1 MSTAKQEWQSVSAL
15 HESDRAANRNDAP
28 TDDLSV
34 WVDRRRTEIGEYLDR
49 MQARQRRALNLAIVA
64 GACASVLTA
73 SAAIGGQ
80 RLAKWLAVSFDLSSP
95 PPWQILCVVATLCSL
110 AAAIATQLLK
120 SHNVDERVA
129 RAQTARAKL
138 DIIRFGL
145 ATGQTTEAHA
155 ADEYNASVEL
165 SSFITSRM

>member
-1 MSTAKQEWQSVSAL
+1 MLGEQLAPP
-15 HESDRAANRNDAP
+15 NRNDPPAGAV
-28 TDDLSV
+28 SV
-34 WVDRRRTEIGEYLDR
+34 WVERRRVEIGEYLDR
-49 MQARQRRALNLAIVA
+49 MQARQRRALNVAIVA

-80 RLAKWLAVSFDLSSP
+80 RLANWLSLSFGLSSP
-95 PPWQILCVVATLCSL
+95 AWQILCTVATVCSL

-120 SHNVDERVA
+120 SHNVDERIA

-145 ATGQTTEAHA
+145 ATGHLTEADA
-155 ADEYNASVEL
+155 AAEYNASIEL
-165 SSFITSRM
+165 SSFISSRI

>member
-1 MSTAKQEWQSVSAL
+1 MLTEQLGL
-15 HESDRAANRNDAP
+15 HSRNDQSA
-28 TDDLSV
+28 DDVSI
-34 WVDRRRTEIGEYLDR
+34 WVERRRVEIGDYLDR
-49 MQARQRRALNLAIVA
+49 MQARERRALNVAIVA

-80 RLAKWLAVSFDLSSP
+80 RLGNWLTLTFGLSSP
-95 PPWQILCVVATLCSL
+95 AWQILCAVATVCSL

-120 SHNVDERVA
+120 SHNVDDRIA

-145 ATGQTTEAHA
+145 ATGHLTEAEA
-155 ADEYNASVEL
+155 AAEYNASIAL
-165 SSFITSRM
+165 SSFISSRM

>member
-1 MSTAKQEWQSVSAL
+1 MLGEQLAPP
-15 HESDRAANRNDAP
+15 NRNDPPPGAV
-28 TDDLSV
+28 SV
-34 WVDRRRTEIGEYLDR
+34 WVERRRVEIGEYLDR
-49 MQARQRRALNLAIVA
+49 MQARQRRALNVAIVA

-80 RLAKWLAVSFDLSSP
+80 RLANWLSLSFGLPSP
-95 PPWQILCVVATLCSL
+95 AWQILCAVATVCSL

-145 ATGQTTEAHA
+145 ATGHLTEADA
-155 ADEYNASVEL
+155 AAEYNASIEL
-165 SSFITSRM
+165 SSFISSRI

>member
-1 MSTAKQEWQSVSAL
+1 MSTAKQEWQSVSAVD
-15 HESDRAANRNDAP
+15 ESTRAANRNDP
-28 TDDLSV
+28 STGDVSV
-34 WVDRRRTEIGEYLDR
+34 WVDRRRVEIGDYLDR

-73 SAAIGGQ
+73 SAAVGGQ
-80 RLAKWLAVSFDLSSP
+80 RLANFLASSLGQSVP
-95 PPWQILCVVATLCSL
+95 AWQVLCAVATLFSL
-110 AAAIATQLLK
+110 AAAITTQLLK

-145 ATGQTTEAHA
+145 ATGHVTEADA
-155 ADEYNASVEL
+155 AAEYNASVEL
-165 SSFITSRM
+165 TSFISSRM